1 MPPGRN
7 VKQQLAVKK
16 TVNKWKRNT
25 GVSQGQDQGQGQ
37 GPGAGAGNGSR
48 GPAAVTSAQHYN
60 GGVAEKK
67 DSIVMAK
74 TSAGMRSSNIRH
86 EVEKSTKCREN
97 FHNTCKCLLSN
108 LRKVITFQTSIQIL
122 GEGISRQAP
131 SLKIVNFSR
140 NFVDTSNTREAE
152 VGTILSGTLCE
163 RSCGSAVVRTLVK
176 WNE

>member
-37 GPGAGAGNGSR
+37 GQGQGPGAGNGLGGVGGSR
-48 GPAAVTSAQHYN
+48 GPAAATTAQHYN

-74 TSAGMRSSNIRH
+74 NSGGMRSSNIRH
-86 EVEKSTKCREN
+86 EVEESTKFREN
-97 FHNTCKCLLSN
+97 FHNILL
-108 LRKVITFQTSIQIL
+108 F
-122 GEGISRQAP
+122 A
-131 SLKIVNFSR
+131 
-140 NFVDTSNTREAE
+140 
-152 VGTILSGTLCE
+152 
-163 RSCGSAVVRTLVK
+163 SAFFLMLT
-176 WNE
+176 NIC

>member
-37 GPGAGAGNGSR
+37 GQGQGPGAGNGLGGVGGSR
-48 GPAAVTSAQHYN
+48 GPAAVTTAQHYN

-74 TSAGMRSSNIRH
+74 NSGGMRSSNIRH
-86 EVEKSTKCREN
+86 EVEEATKFREN
-97 FHNTCKCLLSN
+97 FHNILL
-108 LRKVITFQTSIQIL
+108 IL
-122 GEGISRQAP
+122 Q
-131 SLKIVNFSR
+131 V
-140 NFVDTSNTREAE
+140 
-152 VGTILSGTLCE
+152 
-163 RSCGSAVVRTLVK
+163 RSF
-176 WNE
+176 

>member
-37 GPGAGAGNGSR
+37 GQGPGAGNGLGGVGGSR
-48 GPAAVTSAQHYN
+48 GPAAATTAQHYN

-74 TSAGMRSSNIRH
+74 NSGGMRSSNIRH
-86 EVEKSTKCREN
+86 EVEESTE
-97 FHNTCKCLLSN
+97 FHNILL
-108 LRKVITFQTSIQIL
+108 F
-122 GEGISRQAP
+122 A
-131 SLKIVNFSR
+131 
-140 NFVDTSNTREAE
+140 
-152 VGTILSGTLCE
+152 
-163 RSCGSAVVRTLVK
+163 SAFFLMLTYAK
-176 WNE
+176 

>member
-25 GVSQGQDQGQGQ
+25 GVSQGQDKGQGQ

-74 TSAGMRSSNIRH
+74 TSGGMRSSNIRH
-86 EVEKSTKCREN
+86 EVEKSTKCRD
-97 FHNTCKCLLSN
+97 FHNTCKCLLSKN
-108 LRKVITFQTSIQIL
+108 HF
-122 GEGISRQAP
+122 
-131 SLKIVNFSR
+131 SLTGVYRVSSKTVY
-140 NFVDTSNTREAE
+140 TC
-152 VGTILSGTLCE
+152 L
-163 RSCGSAVVRTLVK
+163 
-176 WNE
+176 

>member
-25 GVSQGQDQGQGQ
+25 GVSQGQDQGQG
-37 GPGAGAGNGSR
+37 PGAGNGLGGVGGSR

-86 EVEKSTKCREN
+86 EVEESTEG
-97 FHNTCKCLLSN
+97 
-108 LRKVITFQTSIQIL
+108 RKTF
-122 GEGISRQAP
+122 
-131 SLKIVNFSR
+131 
-140 NFVDTSNTREAE
+140 
-152 VGTILSGTLCE
+152 TILE
-163 RSCGSAVVRTLVK
+163 SASFLRIT
-176 WNE
+176 

>member
-25 GVSQGQDQGQGQ
+25 GVSQAQDQGQGQ
-37 GPGAGAGNGSR
+37 GPGAGNGLGGVGGSR
-48 GPAAVTSAQHYN
+48 GPAAVTTAQHYN

-86 EVEKSTKCREN
+86 EVEESTKCREN
-97 FHNTCKCLLSN
+97 FHIASAF
-108 LRKVITFQTSIQIL
+108 FQRI
-122 GEGISRQAP
+122 
-131 SLKIVNFSR
+131 
-140 NFVDTSNTREAE
+140 
-152 VGTILSGTLCE
+152 
-163 RSCGSAVVRTLVK
+163 TLVK
-176 WNE
+176 NRCLNTIIVLH